1 MSPKPGVGGRQK
13 FLFHGFFVA
22 LLTASLEA
30 ALSWCRVSSVECR
43 VSSVECRVSS
53 VECRVCRIKQLGG
66 AGQKAEVC
74 GFLADFSW
82 ARFKVTDGEV
92 GLVRV

>member
-30 ALSWCRVSSVECR
+30 ALSW
-43 VSSVECRVSS
+43 
-53 VECRVCRIKQLGG
+53 CRVCRIKQLGG